1 MEKTMQHAM
10 ENDVECDILLGVM
23 VMNISHVIH
32 RHGFMLGI
40 IVISGT
46 IRNHR
51 GDLCV
56 PS

>member
-1 MEKTMQHAM
+1 MEKTMQHEM
-10 ENDVECDILLGVM
+10 ENEIERGIISGGI